1 MTKNPYFYKGRHRKV
16 SPVQI
21 RYTSLA
27 GAALVGVVLSQS
39 TAHAATIDTKPG
51 VTKELATSEKNAETL
66 LAVPTL
72 NLTSDTTRG
81 TTSRVVTK
89 LSPKSYTSSS
99 LAVDQKSTNT
109 TDLAKLIDDFKGRV
123 ESLKLDSVRPAEG
136 VITTGFEMRWG
147 TFHDGIDVANALGTP
162 IYAAEDGIVISA
174 GPASGYGKWVRI
186 QHEDGTVT
194 LYGHM
199 NTIDVSVGEKVV
211 AGQKIAGMGSQGFS
225 TGSHLHFGVY
235 TADGTAVNPFTW
247 LSERGIEY

>member
-1 MTKNPYFYKGRHRKV
+1 M

-27 GAALVGVVLSQS
+27 GAALVGAILSQS
-39 TAHAATIDTKPG
+39 TAQAATLDTQPS
-51 VTKELATSEKNAETL
+51 VTKELADSKKNAETL
-66 LAVPTL
+66 LAVPAL
-72 NLTSDTTRG
+72 NLTSDTTQD
-81 TTSRVVTK
+81 TPLRVVTK
-89 LSPKSYTSSS
+89 LSPKANTSSS
-99 LAVDQKSTNT
+99 LAVNQKSTDT
-109 TDLAKLIDDFKGRV
+109 IDLAKLINDFKGRV
-123 ESLKLDSVRPAEG
+123 ETLKLDSVRPAEG

-147 TFHDGIDVANALGTP
+147 SFHDGIDVANVMGTP

-186 QHEDGTVT
+186 QHGDGTVT

-199 NTIDVSVGEKVV
+199 NTIDVSVGERVV

-235 TADGTAVNPFTW
+235 TADGVAVNPLTW
-247 LSERGIEY
+247 LSERGIKY